1 MAVAP
6 PEGPAA
12 TFHLT
17 QAANGV
23 EDDGGPVDGQ
33 LRQVQ
38 IGGRFAIQIGSDAV
52 LKV

>member
-1 MAVAP
+1 MAVAS

-23 EDDGGPVDGQ
+23 ENDGGPVDGQ
-33 LRQVQ
+33 LRLVQ
-38 IGGRFAIQIGSDAV
+38 IRGCFAIQIGSDSV

>member
-33 LRQVQ
+33 FRQVQ